1 MNVHDALSQIADIR
15 QQVARAQTFRGYRS
29 ATTAFTGL
37 VAIVTSALQAFLLAE
52 PHQRIASS
60 GRGVE
65 VVDAPY
71 ASGRWDNVEPG
82 VFRIDHY
89 LYLWFAA
96 AVVSM
101 AVVGLEMWVRVR
113 RSESDLQRD
122 LTASAVDQFVPS
134 LVAGLLLT
142 IVIVQ
147 FASES
152 AWMLPGLWMI
162 LFAMGIFSSRRV
174 LPRFAGAVAG
184 FYLLAGLF
192 VLALKKDAG
201 LHAWTMGSVF
211 GVGQT
216 CAAGL
221 LWIMERK
228 HERN

>member
-1 MNVHDALSQIADIR
+1 MNVHDAMSQIADIR
-15 QQVARAQTFRGYRS
+15 QQVARAQSFRGYRS

-37 VAIVTSALQAFLLAE
+37 VAFGAAAIQAVLLAE
-52 PHQRIASS
+52 PHQRTLQAGMDAYEAGGSRW
-60 GRGVE
+60 GT
-65 VVDAPY
+65 VD
-71 ASGRWDNVEPG
+71 PG

-122 LTASAVDQFVPS
+122 LTASAVDQFVPA

-147 FASES
+147 FAAES
-152 AWMLPGLWMI
+152 VWMLPGLWMV
-162 LFAMGIFSSRRV
+162 LFAMGVFASRRV
-174 LPRFAGAVAG
+174 LPKFAGAVAG
-184 FYLLAGLF
+184 FYLLAGLC
-192 VLALKKDAG
+192 VLAIKKEAG
-201 LHAWTMGSVF
+201 LHAWTMGLVF

-216 CAAGL
+216 FAAGL
-221 LWIMERK
+221 LWLVERK
-228 HERN
+228 YERN